1 MDNFD
6 LHAYLR
12 NNPLLEKRNEDKK
25 ETKTKMTKEKFKK
38 MVKEMALN
46 EMEMGNPTPE
56 LPVST
61 LTKLNSFIKDTP
73 TLAQTLLDIFTAI
86 QSKEQIDFSKNSMFK
101 TVLNYLQKI
110 ADPVTKSATKTEVNE
125 EEIDEMARIATY
137 YELTDDYEE
146 AISKMPENKQK
157 SSRYQRVIN
166 YLKDNG
172 QGTLKTIADEE
183 FRTSETAAVSPI
195 MSDLVSYGVA
205 QKGDLVSPKQE
216 KPVGDGTR
224 GRKMSDVGR
233 VKSALEKFKAG
244 SSDYTDEERTALQNF
259 IDSISATLKEG
270 LNEAENEGISKAIKE
285 TVAVLKQEGI
295 PFTMVSEAEAEDEL
309 DRGVGLDGDHGRK
322 DIIKLEGRKGNVY
335 IMEFGYGRI
344 SIDAVD
350 IDTNYPEYWEGY
362 GEDEWT
368 TFSGEEMVNML
379 KKYFI

>member
-1 MDNFD
+1 MMDNFD

-38 MVKEMALN
+38 MVKEMVLA
-46 EMEMGNPTPE
+46 ETE
-56 LPVST
+56 L
-61 LTKLNSFIKDTP
+61 
-73 TLAQTLLDIFTAI
+73 
-86 QSKEQIDFSKNSMFK
+86 
-101 TVLNYLQKI
+101 
-110 ADPVTKSATKTEVNE
+110 
-125 EEIDEMARIATY
+125 DEMARIATY

-244 SSDYTDEERTALQNF
+244 SSDYTDEERAALKNF

>member
-1 MDNFD
+1 
-6 LHAYLR
+6 
-12 NNPLLEKRNEDKK
+12 
-25 ETKTKMTKEKFKK
+25 MTKEKFKK
-38 MVKEMALN
+38 MVKEMVLA
-46 EMEMGNPTPE
+46 ETE
-56 LPVST
+56 L
-61 LTKLNSFIKDTP
+61 
-73 TLAQTLLDIFTAI
+73 
-86 QSKEQIDFSKNSMFK
+86 
-101 TVLNYLQKI
+101 
-110 ADPVTKSATKTEVNE
+110 
-125 EEIDEMARIATY
+125 DEMARIATY

>member
-38 MVKEMALN
+38 MVKEMVLA
-46 EMEMGNPTPE
+46 ETE
-56 LPVST
+56 L
-61 LTKLNSFIKDTP
+61 
-73 TLAQTLLDIFTAI
+73 
-86 QSKEQIDFSKNSMFK
+86 
-101 TVLNYLQKI
+101 
-110 ADPVTKSATKTEVNE
+110 
-125 EEIDEMARIATY
+125 DEMARIATY

-233 VKSALEKFKAG
+233 VKSALEKFKAS

>member
-12 NNPLLEKRNEDKK
+12 NNPLFETNEEEVK
-25 ETKTKMTKEKFKK
+25 ETKTKMTKEEFKK
-38 MVKEMALN
+38 MVKEM
-46 EMEMGNPTPE
+46 
-56 LPVST
+56 V
-61 LTKLNSFIKDTP
+61 
-73 TLAQTLLDIFTAI
+73 LA
-86 QSKEQIDFSKNSMFK
+86 E
-101 TVLNYLQKI
+101 
-110 ADPVTKSATKTEVNE
+110 TEVNE

-259 IDSISATLKEG
+259 IDSISATL
-270 LNEAENEGISKAIKE
+270 
-285 TVAVLKQEGI
+285 
-295 PFTMVSEAEAEDEL
+295 
-309 DRGVGLDGDHGRK
+309 
-322 DIIKLEGRKGNVY
+322 
-335 IMEFGYGRI
+335 
-344 SIDAVD
+344 
-350 IDTNYPEYWEGY
+350 
-362 GEDEWT
+362 
-368 TFSGEEMVNML
+368 
-379 KKYFI
+379 

>member
-38 MVKEMALN
+38 MVKEMVLA
-46 EMEMGNPTPE
+46 ETE
-56 LPVST
+56 L
-61 LTKLNSFIKDTP
+61 
-73 TLAQTLLDIFTAI
+73 
-86 QSKEQIDFSKNSMFK
+86 
-101 TVLNYLQKI
+101 
-110 ADPVTKSATKTEVNE
+110 
-125 EEIDEMARIATY
+125 DEMARIATY

-244 SSDYTDEERTALQNF
+244 SSDYTDEERAALKNF

>member
-1 MDNFD
+1 MMDNFD

-38 MVKEMALN
+38 MVKEMVLA
-46 EMEMGNPTPE
+46 ETE
-56 LPVST
+56 L
-61 LTKLNSFIKDTP
+61 
-73 TLAQTLLDIFTAI
+73 
-86 QSKEQIDFSKNSMFK
+86 
-101 TVLNYLQKI
+101 
-110 ADPVTKSATKTEVNE
+110 
-125 EEIDEMARIATY
+125 DEMARIATY

>member
-38 MVKEMALN
+38 MVKEMVLA
-46 EMEMGNPTPE
+46 ETE
-56 LPVST
+56 L
-61 LTKLNSFIKDTP
+61 
-73 TLAQTLLDIFTAI
+73 
-86 QSKEQIDFSKNSMFK
+86 
-101 TVLNYLQKI
+101 
-110 ADPVTKSATKTEVNE
+110 
-125 EEIDEMARIATY
+125 DEMARIATY

>member
-1 MDNFD
+1 MMDNFD

-12 NNPLLEKRNEDKK
+12 NNPLFETNEEEVK

-38 MVKEMALN
+38 MVKEMVLA
-46 EMEMGNPTPE
+46 ETE
-56 LPVST
+56 L
-61 LTKLNSFIKDTP
+61 
-73 TLAQTLLDIFTAI
+73 
-86 QSKEQIDFSKNSMFK
+86 
-101 TVLNYLQKI
+101 
-110 ADPVTKSATKTEVNE
+110 
-125 EEIDEMARIATY
+125 DEMARIATY

-270 LNEAENEGISKAIKE
+270 LNENDSQGLTNAASVIDYYLNMAYEKGTKGESLPDNMPYSLIDNLKEFSDELKEGLNENEGIKIKFLKSKQWDALQDKYEE
-285 TVAVLKQEGI
+285 T
-295 PFTMVSEAEAEDEL
+295 
-309 DRGVGLDGDHGRK
+309 
-322 DIIKLEGRKGNVY
+322 
-335 IMEFGYGRI
+335 GRI
-344 SIDAVD
+344 SPNEEYLADAG
-350 IDTNYPEYWEGY
+350 TWNMEGY
-362 GEDEWT
+362 FNKTYPSLEA
-368 TFSGEEMVNML
+368 FSEFITKKDGGNAQNWL
-379 KKYFI
+379 KRLNKTKDMGIISIN

>member
-12 NNPLLEKRNEDKK
+12 NNPLFETNEEEVK
-25 ETKTKMTKEKFKK
+25 ETKTKMTKEEFKK

-270 LNEAENEGISKAIKE
+270 LNENDSQGLTNAASVIDYYLNMAYEKGTKGESLPDNMPYSLIDNLKE
-285 TVAVLKQEGI
+285 FSDE
-295 PFTMVSEAEAEDEL
+295 FTES
-309 DRGVGLDGDHGRK
+309 
-322 DIIKLEGRKGNVY
+322 
-335 IMEFGYGRI
+335 
-344 SIDAVD
+344 
-350 IDTNYPEYWEGY
+350 
-362 GEDEWT
+362 
-368 TFSGEEMVNML
+368 
-379 KKYFI
+379 